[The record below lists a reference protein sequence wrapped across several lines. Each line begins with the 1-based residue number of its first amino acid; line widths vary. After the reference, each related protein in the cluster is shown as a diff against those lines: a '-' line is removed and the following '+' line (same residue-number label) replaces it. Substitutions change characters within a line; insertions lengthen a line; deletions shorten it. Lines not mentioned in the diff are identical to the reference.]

1 MATRAGTT
9 VSETAFIDLDHA
21 LRCKQH
27 QSICGDVFLSHRI
40 KEEGRILAV
49 LSDGLGSGV
58 KASVLANLTASMALK
73 FASTCADPR
82 LWARS
87 IMDTLPICEVRKIS
101 YSTFTLIDLD
111 ETGSL
116 RFIEHGNPPMVI
128 LRGTEEVELQRSV
141 ITLERWK
148 DRLIYHGRIKLQIG
162 DRLLFFSDGITQS
175 GMGRQDMPL
184 GWTQEQ
190 AVAFARDLIEKN
202 PEISSRRLTA
212 ALMKQALDNDRGYA
226 RDDSCCAVVHF
237 RVPRQLLIM
246 TGPPFV
252 PQRDFELAQSAASFP
267 GKKIICGGT
276 TATIIGRILN
286 RSSTVDL
293 TLVNT
298 GMPPPARMEG
308 IDLIT
313 EGSLTLAHV
322 AQLLA
327 TGVTME
333 QLPANPAGDIVRHML
348 GSDIIH
354 FIVGTRI
361 NEAHQDPN
369 TPQELDLRRNIV
381 RRIVSLL
388 EEKYFN
394 TTSMRFL

>member
-1 MATRAGTT
+1 MT
-9 VSETAFIDLDHA
+9 ETAFIDLDHA
-21 LRCKQH
+21 LRCKQN

-82 LWARS
+82 IWARS

-111 ETGSL
+111 ESGTL
-116 RFIEHGNPPMVI
+116 RFIEHGNPPLVL
-128 LRGTEEVELQRSV
+128 LRGTEEIELQRSV
-141 ITLERWK
+141 IRLERWK
-148 DRLIYHGRIKLQIG
+148 DRLIYHGRVRLEIG
-162 DRLLFFSDGITQS
+162 DRLICYSDGISQS
-175 GMGRQDMPL
+175 GMGRPDMPF
-184 GWTQEQ
+184 GWTEKET
-190 AVAFARDLIEKN
+190 VAFAQAVIRQS

-212 ALMKQALDNDRGYA
+212 ALMEQALKHDRGYA
-226 RDDSCCAVVHF
+226 RDDGSCAVVHF

-252 PQRDFELAQSAASFP
+252 PQRDFELAQAAATFP
-267 GKKIICGGT
+267 GRKIICGGT
-276 TATIIGRILN
+276 TATIIGRILQ
-286 RSSTVDL
+286 RTITVDL
-293 TLVNT
+293 TQANT

-327 TGVTME
+327 SDITADR
-333 QLPANPAGDIVRHML
+333 LPANPAGDVVRHML

-388 EEKYFN
+388 EERYFN
-394 TTSMRFL
+394 STSVRFL

>member
-1 MATRAGTT
+1 VETA
-9 VSETAFIDLDHA
+9 VIETAFIDVDHA
-21 LRCKQH
+21 QRCKNR

-58 KASVLANLTASMALK
+58 KASVLANLTAAMALK
-73 FASTCADPR
+73 FASTCTDTR
-82 LWARS
+82 IWAHS

-111 ETGSL
+111 EHGSL
-116 RFIEHGNPPMVI
+116 RFIEHGNPPLVL
-128 LRGTEEVELQRSV
+128 LRGAEEVELERSV

-148 DRLIYHGRIKLQIG
+148 ERLIYHGRLKLEIG
-162 DRLLFFSDGITQS
+162 DRLLCFSDGVTQS
-175 GMGRQDMPL
+175 GMGRKSMPL
-184 GWTQEQ
+184 GWTQEK
-190 AVAFARDLIEKN
+190 AVDCAQDLIRAK
-202 PEISSRRLTA
+202 PDISSRRLTA
-212 ALMKQALDNDRGYA
+212 ALMDQALANDSGCA
-226 RDDSCCAVVHF
+226 RDDISCAVIHF

-246 TGPPFV
+246 TGPPFA
-252 PQRDFELAQSAASFP
+252 PQRDFELAQAAMKFS

-276 TATIIGRILN
+276 TATIVGRILQ
-286 RSSTVDL
+286 RPITVDL
-293 TLVNT
+293 TQADT

-313 EGSLTLAHV
+313 EGALTLAHV
-322 AQLLA
+322 AQFLA
-327 TGVTME
+327 TDIRVE
-333 QLPANPAGDIVRHML
+333 RLPANPAGDIVRLML

-388 EEKYFN
+388 EEKYLN
-394 TTSMRFL
+394 TTSVRFI

>member
-1 MATRAGTT
+1 M
-9 VSETAFIDLDHA
+9 SETAFIDLDYA
-21 LRCKQH
+21 LRTKQNL
-27 QSICGDVFLSHRI
+27 SICGDVVLSHRI

-73 FASTCADPR
+73 FASTCADTR
-82 LWARS
+82 IWARS

-111 ETGSL
+111 ENGYL
-116 RFIEHGNPPMVI
+116 RFIEHGNPPLI
-128 LRGTEEVELQRSV
+128 LLRGTDVVELQRKE

-148 DRLIYHGRIKLQIG
+148 DRIIYHGRTKLQIG
-162 DRLLFFSDGITQS
+162 DRLVCFSDGISQS

-184 GWTQEQ
+184 GWTHEEG
-190 AVAFARDLIEKN
+190 VAFVRAIIEEN
-202 PEISSRRLTA
+202 EAISSRRLTA
-212 ALMKQALDNDRGYA
+212 ALMEQGLANDRGYA
-226 RDDSCCAVVHF
+226 RDDSSCMVVHF

-252 PQRDFELAQSAASFP
+252 PQRDFELAQAAATFP

-276 TATIIGRILN
+276 TATIIGRILQ
-286 RSSTVDL
+286 RPFTVDL
-293 TLVNT
+293 TQVNT
-298 GMPPPARMEG
+298 GMPPPAKMEG

-327 TGVTME
+327 SGVTME
-333 QLPANPAGDIVRHML
+333 QLPVNPAGDIVRLML

-381 RRIVSLL
+381 QRIVSLL

-394 TTSMRFL
+394 TTSVRFL

>member
-1 MATRAGTT
+1 M
-9 VSETAFIDLDHA
+9 SEIAFIDLDHA
-21 LRCKQH
+21 LRTKKN
-27 QSICGDVFLSHRI
+27 QSICGDVVLSHRI

-73 FASTCADPR
+73 FASAWADAR
-82 LWARS
+82 IWARS

-111 ETGSL
+111 ESGAL
-116 RFIEHGNPPMVI
+116 RFIEHGNPPLVL
-128 LRGTEEVELQRSV
+128 LRGTEEVALQRSV

-148 DRLIYHGRIKLQIG
+148 DRLIYHGRTKVQIG
-162 DRLLFFSDGITQS
+162 DRLVCFSDGISQS

-190 AVAFARDLIEKN
+190 AVAFVQQLIAEN
-202 PEISSRRLTA
+202 PAISSRRLTA
-212 ALMKQALDNDRGYA
+212 ALMEQALTNDRGHA
-226 RDDSCCAVVHF
+226 RDDSSCMVVHF

-252 PQRDFELAQSAASFP
+252 PQRDFELAQAAATFP

-276 TATIIGRILN
+276 TATIIGRILQ
-286 RSSTVDL
+286 RPFTVDL
-293 TLVNT
+293 TQVNT
-298 GMPPPARMEG
+298 GMPPPAKMEG

-333 QLPANPAGDIVRHML
+333 QLPANPAGDIVRLML

-394 TTSMRFL
+394 TTSVRFL

>member
-1 MATRAGTT
+1 M
-9 VSETAFIDLDHA
+9 SETAFIDLDHA
-21 LRCKQH
+21 LRRKH
-27 QSICGDVFLSHRI
+27 RQSICGDVVLSHRI

-73 FASTCADPR
+73 FASTCADTR
-82 LWARS
+82 VWARS

-111 ETGSL
+111 ESGAL
-116 RFIEHGNPPMVI
+116 RFIEHGNPPLVL
-128 LRGTEEVELQRSV
+128 LRGTEEVALQRAE

-148 DRLIYHGRIKLQIG
+148 DRIIYHGRTKLQIG
-162 DRLLFFSDGITQS
+162 DRLLCFSDGITQS

-184 GWTQEQ
+184 GWTQER
-190 AVAFARDLIEKN
+190 AVAFVRALIAEN
-202 PEISSRRLTA
+202 AAISSRRLTA
-212 ALMKQALDNDRGYA
+212 ALMEQALDNDRGHG
-226 RDDSCCAVVHF
+226 RDDSSCMVVHF

-252 PQRDFELAQSAASFP
+252 PQRDFELAQAAATFP
-267 GKKIICGGT
+267 GRKIICGGT
-276 TATIIGRILN
+276 TATIIGRILQ
-286 RSSTVDL
+286 RPIAVDL
-293 TLVNT
+293 TQVNT
-298 GMPPPARMEG
+298 GMPPPAKMEG

-327 TGVTME
+327 SGVTME
-333 QLPANPAGDIVRHML
+333 QLPVNPAGDIVRHML

-394 TTSMRFL
+394 TTSVRFL

>member
-1 MATRAGTT
+1 MAT
-9 VSETAFIDLDHA
+9 ETAFIDVDHA
-21 LRCKQH
+21 LRCKH
-27 QSICGDVFLSHRI
+27 RQSICGDVFLSHRI

-58 KASVLANLTASMALK
+58 KASVLANLTAAMALK
-73 FASTCADPR
+73 FASTCTDPR
-82 LWARS
+82 AWARS

-111 ETGSL
+111 ESGAL
-116 RFIEHGNPPMVI
+116 RFIEHGNPPLVL
-128 LRGTEEVELQRSV
+128 LRGTSEVELHRSL
-141 ITLERWK
+141 ITLDRWK
-148 DRLIYHGRIKLQIG
+148 DRLIYHGRLQLAIG
-162 DRLLFFSDGITQS
+162 DRLLCFSDGVTQS
-175 GMGRQDMPL
+175 GMGQRTMPL
-184 GWTQEQ
+184 GWTREE
-190 AVAFARDLIEKN
+190 AVACAQELIRADAD
-202 PEISSRRLTA
+202 ISSRRLTA
-212 ALMKQALDNDRGYA
+212 ALMERALTNDSDCA
-226 RDDSCCAVVHF
+226 RDDTSCAVIHF

-246 TGPPFV
+246 TGPPFA
-252 PQRDFELAQSAASFP
+252 PQRDFELARAASTFP

-276 TATIIGRILN
+276 TATIIGRIL
-286 RSSTVDL
+286 RRPISVDL
-293 TLVNT
+293 TQADT

-313 EGSLTLAHV
+313 EGALTLAHV

-327 TGVTME
+327 TGVTVE
-333 QLPANPAGDIVRHML
+333 RLPNNPAGDIVRLMF
-348 GSDIIH
+348 GSDLIH

-388 EEKYFN
+388 EEKYLN
-394 TTSMRFL
+394 TTSVRFL

>member
-1 MATRAGTT
+1 MTE
-9 VSETAFIDLDHA
+9 SAFIDINHA
-21 LRCKQH
+21 TRCKEG
-27 QSICGDVFLSHRI
+27 QSICGDVFLSNRI

-73 FASTCADPR
+73 FASTCADTR
-82 LWARS
+82 VWARS

-116 RFIEHGNPPMVI
+116 RFIEHGNPPLVLM
-128 LRGTEEVELQRSV
+128 RGTEFVNLTRSE
-141 ITLERWK
+141 IQLERWK
-148 DRLIYHGRIKLQIG
+148 DRLIYHGRTRLEVG
-162 DRLLFFSDGITQS
+162 DRLVFFSDGITQS

-184 GWTQEQ
+184 GWTQ
-190 AVAFARDLIEKN
+190 ARAIAFLRRVLGRNHD
-202 PEISSRRLTA
+202 ISSRRLTG
-212 ALMKQALDNDRGYA
+212 ALMDQALKNDRGYA
-226 RDDSCCAVVHF
+226 RDDASCAVVYF

-252 PQRDFELAQSAASFP
+252 PQRDFELAQAATAFP
-267 GKKIICGGT
+267 GRKIICGGT
-276 TATIIGRILN
+276 TATIIGRILQ
-286 RSSTVDL
+286 RPITVDL
-293 TLVNT
+293 TQANT
-298 GMPPPARMEG
+298 GMPPPAKMEG

-327 TGVTME
+327 SDVTMD
-333 QLPANPAGDIVRHML
+333 QLPVNPAGDIVRQML

-361 NEAHQDPN
+361 NEAHQDPS

-394 TTSMRFL
+394 TTSLRFL

>member
-1 MATRAGTT
+1 MT
-9 VSETAFIDLDHA
+9 ETAFIDVDHA
-21 LRCKQH
+21 QCCKNR

-58 KASVLANLTASMALK
+58 KASVLANLTAAMALK
-73 FASTCADPR
+73 FASTCTDTR
-82 LWARS
+82 LWSRS

-111 ETGSL
+111 ESGEL
-116 RFIEHGNPPMVI
+116 RFIEHGNPPLVL
-128 LRGTEEVELQRSV
+128 LRGAEEVELQRSL

-148 DRLIYHGRIKLQIG
+148 ERLIYHGRVKLEIG
-162 DRLLFFSDGITQS
+162 DRLLCCSDGITQS
-175 GMGRQDMPL
+175 GMGQPTMPL
-184 GWTQEQ
+184 GWTQERT
-190 AVAFARDLIEKN
+190 VGFARNLVRSQ

-212 ALMKQALDNDRGYA
+212 ALLDQALANDSGCA
-226 RDDSCCAVVHF
+226 RDDISCAVVHF

-246 TGPPFV
+246 TGPPFA
-252 PQRDFELAQSAASFP
+252 PQRDFELARAALAFP
-267 GKKIICGGT
+267 GRKIICGGT
-276 TATIIGRILN
+276 TATIVGRLLQLPI
-286 RSSTVDL
+286 TVDL
-293 TLVNT
+293 SRADT
-298 GMPPPARMEG
+298 GLPPPARMEG

-313 EGSLTLAHV
+313 EGALTLSHV
-322 AQLLA
+322 AHLLDSDL
-327 TGVTME
+327 TVDR
-333 QLPANPAGDIVRHML
+333 LPDTPAGDIVRLML
-348 GSDIIH
+348 SSDIIH

-388 EEKYFN
+388 EEKHLN
-394 TTSMRFL
+394 ATSVRFI

>member
-1 MATRAGTT
+1 MT
-9 VSETAFIDLDHA
+9 ETAFIDVDHA
-21 LRCKQH
+21 QCCKNR

-58 KASVLANLTASMALK
+58 KASVLANLTAAMALK
-73 FASTCADPR
+73 FASTCTDTR

-111 ETGSL
+111 ESGEL
-116 RFIEHGNPPMVI
+116 RFIEHGNPPLVL
-128 LRGTEEVELQRSV
+128 LRGAVEVELQRSL

-148 DRLIYHGRIKLQIG
+148 ERLIYHGRVKLEIG
-162 DRLLFFSDGITQS
+162 DRLLSCSDGITQS
-175 GMGRQDMPL
+175 GMGQPSMPL
-184 GWTQEQ
+184 GWTQER
-190 AVAFARDLIEKN
+190 AVGFARDLVHSQ

-212 ALMKQALDNDRGYA
+212 ALLDRALANDSGCA
-226 RDDSCCAVVHF
+226 RDDISCAVVHF

-246 TGPPFV
+246 TGPPFA
-252 PQRDFELAQSAASFP
+252 PQRDFELARAALTFP
-267 GKKIICGGT
+267 GRKIICGGT
-276 TATIIGRILN
+276 TATIVGRLLQLPI
-286 RSSTVDL
+286 TVDL
-293 TLVNT
+293 SRADT
-298 GMPPPARMEG
+298 GLPPPARMEG

-313 EGSLTLAHV
+313 EGALTLSHV
-322 AQLLA
+322 AHLLDSDF
-327 TGVTME
+327 TVDR
-333 QLPANPAGDIVRHML
+333 LPDTPAGDIVRLML

-388 EEKYFN
+388 EEKHLN
-394 TTSMRFL
+394 ATSVRFI

>member
-1 MATRAGTT
+1 M
-9 VSETAFIDLDHA
+9 SETAFIDLDHA
-21 LRCKQH
+21 LRTKKN
-27 QSICGDVFLSHRI
+27 QSICGDVVLSHRI

-73 FASTCADPR
+73 FASTCADTR
-82 LWARS
+82 IWARS

-111 ETGSL
+111 ESGAL
-116 RFIEHGNPPMVI
+116 RFIEHGNPPLVL
-128 LRGTEEVELQRSV
+128 LRGTEEVALQRSV

-148 DRLIYHGRIKLQIG
+148 DRLIYHGRTKVQIG
-162 DRLLFFSDGITQS
+162 DRLVCFSDGISQS

-190 AVAFARDLIEKN
+190 AVAFVQQLIAEN
-202 PEISSRRLTA
+202 PAISSRRLTA
-212 ALMKQALDNDRGYA
+212 ALMEEGLANDRGHA
-226 RDDSCCAVVHF
+226 RDDSSCMVVHF

-252 PQRDFELAQSAASFP
+252 PQRDFELAQAAATFP

-276 TATIIGRILN
+276 TATIIGRILQ
-286 RSSTVDL
+286 RPFTVDL
-293 TLVNT
+293 TQVNT
-298 GMPPPARMEG
+298 GMPPPAKMEG

-327 TGVTME
+327 TGATME
-333 QLPANPAGDIVRHML
+333 QLPVNPAGDIVRLML

-394 TTSMRFL
+394 STSVRFL

>member
-1 MATRAGTT
+1 MT
-9 VSETAFIDLDHA
+9 ETAFIDLDHA
-21 LRCKQH
+21 LCCKQN
-27 QSICGDVFLSHRI
+27 QSICGDVVLSHRI
-40 KEEGRILAV
+40 KEEGRVLTV

-73 FASTCADPR
+73 FASACVDAR
-82 LWARS
+82 NWARS

-111 ETGSL
+111 ETGTL
-116 RFIEHGNPPMVI
+116 RFIEHGNPPLVL
-128 LRGTEEVELQRSV
+128 LRGTEEIELQRSV
-141 ITLERWK
+141 IRLERWK
-148 DRLIYHGRIKLQIG
+148 ERLIYHGRTRLEVG
-162 DRLLFFSDGITQS
+162 DRLVCFSDGISQS
-175 GMGRQDMPL
+175 GMGRRDMPL
-184 GWTQEQ
+184 GWTREQ
-190 AVAFARDLIEKN
+190 AVGFVQEVIARN

-212 ALMKQALDNDRGYA
+212 ALMEQALKNDRGHA
-226 RDDSCCAVVHF
+226 RDDSSCAVVHF

-246 TGPPFV
+246 TGPPFI
-252 PQRDFELAQSAASFP
+252 PQRDFELAQAAVSFP
-267 GKKIICGGT
+267 GRKIICGGT
-276 TATIIGRILN
+276 TATIIGRILQ
-286 RSSTVDL
+286 RPVTIDL
-293 TLVNT
+293 SQADT
-298 GMPPPARMEG
+298 GMPPPGRMEG

-322 AQLLA
+322 AQILA
-327 TGVTME
+327 SGSSMDR
-333 QLPANPAGDIVRHML
+333 LPANPAGDIVRHML

-394 TTSMRFL
+394 STSVRFL

>member
-1 MATRAGTT
+1 M
-9 VSETAFIDLDHA
+9 SETAFIDLDYA
-21 LRCKQH
+21 LRTKQH
-27 QSICGDVFLSHRI
+27 QSICGDVVLSHRI

-58 KASVLANLTASMALK
+58 KASVLANLTAAMALK
-73 FASTCADPR
+73 FASTCADTR
-82 LWARS
+82 IWARS

-111 ETGSL
+111 ETGHL
-116 RFIEHGNPPMVI
+116 RFIEHGNPQLVL
-128 LRGTEEVELQRSV
+128 LRGTEEVKLHRRE

-148 DRLIYHGRIKLQIG
+148 DRIIYHGRTKLQIG
-162 DRLLFFSDGITQS
+162 DRLVCFSDGISQS

-190 AVAFARDLIEKN
+190 AVAFVREVIEEN
-202 PEISSRRLTA
+202 AAISSRRLTA
-212 ALMKQALDNDRGYA
+212 ALMEQALVNDRGHA
-226 RDDSCCAVVHF
+226 RDDSSCMVVHF

-252 PQRDFELAQSAASFP
+252 PQRDFELAQAAATFP

-276 TATIIGRILN
+276 TATIIGRILQ
-286 RSSTVDL
+286 RPFAVDL
-293 TLVNT
+293 TQVNT
-298 GMPPPARMEG
+298 GMPPPAKMEG
-308 IDLIT
+308 IELIT

-327 TGVTME
+327 SGVTME
-333 QLPANPAGDIVRHML
+333 QLPANPAGDIVRLML

-394 TTSMRFL
+394 TTSVRFL

>member
-1 MATRAGTT
+1 MADN
-9 VSETAFIDLDHA
+9 AFIDVDHA
-21 LRCKQH
+21 QCSKHR
-27 QSICGDVFLSHRI
+27 QSICGDVVLSHRI
-40 KEEGRILAV
+40 KEEGRVLAV

-58 KASVLANLTASMALK
+58 KASVLANLTASMAIK
-73 FASTCADPR
+73 FASSCTDTHS
-82 LWARS
+82 WARS

-111 ETGSL
+111 ESGAL
-116 RFIEHGNPPMVI
+116 RFIEHGNPPLAL
-128 LRGTEEVELQRSV
+128 LRGAEEVELERSV

-148 DRLIYHGRIKLQIG
+148 DRLIYHGRLQLAIG
-162 DRLLFFSDGITQS
+162 DRLLCCSDGITQS
-175 GMGRQDMPL
+175 GMGQPAMPL
-184 GWTQEQ
+184 GWTRE
-190 AVAFARDLIEKN
+190 ATVTCARELIRAH
-202 PEISSRRLTA
+202 PEISSRRLAA
-212 ALMKQALDNDRGYA
+212 ALMDRALANDGGFA
-226 RDDSCCAVVHF
+226 RDDISCAVVHF
-237 RVPRQLLIM
+237 RVPRQLLVM

-252 PQRDFELAQSAASFP
+252 SQRDFELAQAAQSFP
-267 GKKIICGGT
+267 GRKIICGGT
-276 TATIIGRILN
+276 TATIIGRVLRRPIA
-286 RSSTVDL
+286 VDL
-293 TLVNT
+293 SQADT

-313 EGSLTLAHV
+313 EGALTLAHV

-327 TGVTME
+327 DGVTVDH
-333 QLPANPAGDIVRHML
+333 LPANPAGDIVRLML

-388 EEKYFN
+388 EEKHLN
-394 TTSMRFL
+394 ATSVRFI

>member
-1 MATRAGTT
+1 M
-9 VSETAFIDLDHA
+9 SETAFIDLDYA
-21 LRCKQH
+21 LRTKQNL
-27 QSICGDVFLSHRI
+27 SICGDVVLSHRI

-73 FASTCADPR
+73 FASTCADTR
-82 LWARS
+82 IWARS

-111 ETGSL
+111 ENGYL
-116 RFIEHGNPPMVI
+116 RFIEHGNPPLI
-128 LRGTEEVELQRSV
+128 LLRGTDVVELQRKE

-148 DRLIYHGRIKLQIG
+148 DRIIYHGRTKLQIG
-162 DRLLFFSDGITQS
+162 DRLVCFSDGISQS

-184 GWTQEQ
+184 GWTHEEG
-190 AVAFARDLIEKN
+190 VAFVRAIIEEN
-202 PEISSRRLTA
+202 EAISSRRLTA
-212 ALMKQALDNDRGYA
+212 ALMEQGLANDRGYA
-226 RDDSCCAVVHF
+226 RDDSSCMVVHF

-252 PQRDFELAQSAASFP
+252 PQRDFELAQAAATFP

-276 TATIIGRILN
+276 TATIIGRILQ
-286 RSSTVDL
+286 RPFTVDL
-293 TLVNT
+293 TQVNT
-298 GMPPPARMEG
+298 GMPPPAKMEG
-308 IDLIT
+308 VDLIT

-327 TGVTME
+327 SGVTME
-333 QLPANPAGDIVRHML
+333 QLPVNPAGDIVRLML
-348 GSDIIH
+348 SSDIIH

-381 RRIVSLL
+381 QRIVSLL

-394 TTSMRFL
+394 TTSVRFL

>member
-1 MATRAGTT
+1 M
-9 VSETAFIDLDHA
+9 SETAFIDLDYA
-21 LRCKQH
+21 LRTKQNL
-27 QSICGDVFLSHRI
+27 SICGDVVLSHRI

-73 FASTCADPR
+73 FASTCADTR
-82 LWARS
+82 SWARS

-101 YSTFTLIDLD
+101 YATFTLIDLD
-111 ETGSL
+111 ETGHL
-116 RFIEHGNPPMVI
+116 RFIEHGNPPLI
-128 LRGTEEVELQRSV
+128 LLRGTDVVELQRKE

-148 DRLIYHGRIKLQIG
+148 DRIIYHGRTKLQIG
-162 DRLLFFSDGITQS
+162 DRLVCFSDGISQS

-184 GWTQEQ
+184 GWTHEEG
-190 AVAFARDLIEKN
+190 VAFVRAIIEEN
-202 PEISSRRLTA
+202 EAISSRRLTA
-212 ALMKQALDNDRGYA
+212 ALMEQGLANDRGYA
-226 RDDSCCAVVHF
+226 RDDSSCMVVHF

-252 PQRDFELAQSAASFP
+252 PQRDFELAQAAATFP

-276 TATIIGRILN
+276 TATIIGRILQ
-286 RSSTVDL
+286 RPFTVDL
-293 TLVNT
+293 TQVNT
-298 GMPPPARMEG
+298 GMPPPAKMEG

-327 TGVTME
+327 SGVTME
-333 QLPANPAGDIVRHML
+333 QLPVNPAGDIVRLML
-348 GSDIIH
+348 SSDIIH

-394 TTSMRFL
+394 TTSVRFL

>member
-1 MATRAGTT
+1 MGQVVT
-9 VSETAFIDLDHA
+9 ETAFIDLDHA
-21 LRCKQH
+21 LRCKQN
-27 QSICGDVFLSHRI
+27 QSICGDVFHSHRI
-40 KEEGRILAV
+40 KEEGRVLAV

-73 FASTCADPR
+73 FASTCADTR
-82 LWARS
+82 IWARS

-111 ETGSL
+111 ESGTL
-116 RFIEHGNPPMVI
+116 RFIEHGNPPLVL
-128 LRGTEEVELQRSV
+128 LRGTEEIELHRSV
-141 ITLERWK
+141 IRLERWQ
-148 DRLIYHGRIKLQIG
+148 DRLIYHGRTRLQIG
-162 DRLLFFSDGITQS
+162 DRLICFSDGISQS
-175 GMGRQDMPL
+175 GMGRQDMPF
-184 GWTQEQ
+184 GWTQEE
-190 AVAFARDLIEKN
+190 AVAFARGVIKKN
-202 PEISSRRLTA
+202 PKISSRRLTA
-212 ALMKQALDNDRGYA
+212 ALMDQALINDRGHA
-226 RDDSCCAVVHF
+226 RDDISCAVVHF

-252 PQRDFELAQSAASFP
+252 PQRDFELAQAATSFP
-267 GKKIICGGT
+267 GRKIICGGT
-276 TATIIGRILN
+276 TATIIGRILQ
-286 RSSTVDL
+286 RPATVDL
-293 TLVNT
+293 TQVNT
-298 GMPPPARMEG
+298 GMPPPAKMEG

-322 AQLLA
+322 AQILA
-327 TGVTME
+327 SDFILGR
-333 QLPANPAGDIVRHML
+333 LPANPAGDIIRLML

-394 TTSMRFL
+394 STSVRFL